1 MKLMSF
7 NTQHCLNF
15 ITREIDF
22 EVMANCIKTCEA
34 DIVALNEMYDEG
46 EAEIFTAQVKTLSEL
61 TGLQHHYFAKAI
73 EVEGKNPYGNGILSR
88 YPILSAETFL
98 VPDPEDRVEGKR
110 FETRCVLKAKL
121 ANGLTVLVTHF
132 GLNPSEQ
139 VNAVQ
144 TVLEH
149 LEEENCILM
158 GDLNVRP
165 ENPVLD
171 PIRERMTDTA
181 IRFTDPG
188 LQSRPVDVPNRK
200 IDYIFVS
207 KDIEVVAADIPAIIA
222 SDHRPHTAEI
232 DR

>member
-7 NTQHCLNF
+7 NIQHCLNF

-22 EVMANCIKTCEA
+22 EVMANCIKTCGAE
-34 DIVALNEMYDEG
+34 IVALNEVYDTG
-46 EAEIFTAQVKTLSEL
+46 EAEIFTAQTKKLSEL
-61 TGLQHHYFAKAI
+61 TGLPYYHFAKAI
-73 EVEGKNPYGNGILSR
+73 DVEGNNPYGNGFLSAF
-88 YPILSAETFL
+88 PILSAESFL
-98 VPDPEDRVEGKR
+98 VPDPDDRVEGKR
-110 FETRCVLKAKL
+110 FETRCVMKVKL
-121 ANGLTVLVTHF
+121 ENGYTVLVTHF

-139 VNAVQ
+139 ANAVQ

-149 LEEENCILM
+149 LEDEKCILM

-165 ENPVLD
+165 ENPILD
-171 PIRERMTDTA
+171 PIRARMTDTA
-181 IRFTDPG
+181 IKFTDPT

-207 KDIEVVAADIPAIIA
+207 PDIEVVAADIPAIIA

-232 DR
+232 A

>member
-22 EVMANCIKTCEA
+22 DVMANCIKACEA

-46 EAEIFTAQVKTLSEL
+46 EAEIFTPQVKILSEK
-61 TGLQHHYFAKAI
+61 TGLPYYYFAKAI

-98 VPDPEDRVEGKR
+98 VPDPDDRVEGKR
-110 FETRCVLKAKL
+110 FETRCVLKATL
-121 ANGLTVLVTHF
+121 SNGLTVIVTHF

-139 VNAVQ
+139 QNAVQ

-149 LEEENCILM
+149 LKDKSCILM

-171 PIRERMTDTA
+171 PIRAKMTDTA
-181 IRFTDPG
+181 IKFTDPG

-207 KDIEVVAADIPAIIA
+207 PDIKVVAADIPAIIA

-232 DR
+232 DF